1 MKKATIIHHQGFGDL
16 MTSNPI
22 CNYYSEKYDE
32 LVIFVLDESRKT
44 VVSDMYKHRP
54 NIKCVIPDFIGEN
67 TYNSSCIICM
77 AYGYPCRPESRYDG
91 HKYIDYSK
99 WTDYENIKIG
109 CFKEDYKKWEKYL
122 YDNMDNNI
130 SVCMATYNGSEYIR
144 EQISSILIQL
154 GIGDEL
160 IVSDDT
166 STDNTIE
173 IIQSFNDDRI
183 KVVINSKCK
192 SPIFNFENAIKQASN
207 PLIFLSDQDDV
218 WVENKVYEMKLMLN
232 QYSMVVCNHSVVDE
246 NMTIIIPSYFE
257 LASSG
262 KGVIKNIIKNY
273 FKKL

>member
-1 MKKATIIHHQGFGDL
+1 
-16 MTSNPI
+16 
-22 CNYYSEKYDE
+22 
-32 LVIFVLDESRKT
+32 
-44 VVSDMYKHRP
+44 
-54 NIKCVIPDFIGEN
+54 
-67 TYNSSCIICM
+67 
-77 AYGYPCRPESRYDG
+77 
-91 HKYIDYSK
+91 
-99 WTDYENIKIG
+99 
-109 CFKEDYKKWEKYL
+109 
-122 YDNMDNNI
+122 MDNNI

-160 IVSDDT
+160 IVSDDS

-218 WVENKVYEMKLMLN
+218 WLENKVYEMKLMLN

-262 KGVIKNIIKNY
+262 KGVIKNIIKNTY
-273 FKKL
+273 FGCCMAFHKKILDVAFPFPKDIPMHDSWLALVSDLFFDTYFIDKPLTLYRKHDNNTSTAWSIKSHNSFLKKMSFRFNTIKYIPLLFYRRYMK